1 MQAGASEAQA
11 GTGLAFRTER
21 LQRRPQRFRHRRLQ
35 PAAGPR
41 VIGIDPPEAIAD
53 RGNHA
58 GVVAGTSSSLLLGSG
73 SRSGASSGSD
83 AGSGISITLTGLLV
97 NPMPALVF
105 TVALTAGRVASAY
118 LDEAA
123 GPSSERS
130 SGPPLPSSLV
140 VGAFRARSR

>member
-1 MQAGASEAQA
+1 
-11 GTGLAFRTER
+11 
-21 LQRRPQRFRHRRLQ
+21 FRHRRLP

-53 RGNHA
+53 RGSHA

-83 AGSGISITLTGLLV
+83 AGSGISMTLTGLLV

-105 TVALTAGRVASAY
+105 TVALTAGKMDGAY
-118 LDEAA
+118 LEEAA
-123 GPSSERS
+123 GPSSGKADRPLAGEGGS
-130 SGPPLPSSLV
+130 SRH
-140 VGAFRARSR
+140 A